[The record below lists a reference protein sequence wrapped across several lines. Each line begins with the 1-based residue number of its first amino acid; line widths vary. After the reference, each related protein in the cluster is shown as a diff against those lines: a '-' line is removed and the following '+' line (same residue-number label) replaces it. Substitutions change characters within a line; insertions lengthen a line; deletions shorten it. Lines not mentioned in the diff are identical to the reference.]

1 MLPVEVQAN
10 DYTFG
15 NEKLPAISV
24 SASRD
29 KNGAVHVSLVN
40 IDPNKAQ
47 EITVNLTGV
56 NASGVTGRILTSGKV
71 QDYNTFENPSK
82 IQPAVFGG
90 ANLKNNVLTVKLPPV
105 SVVVLALK

>member
-1 MLPVEVQAN
+1 VEVQSN

-40 IDPNKAQ
+40 IDPTKAQ
-47 EITVNLTGV
+47 DITINVTGV
-56 NASGVTGRILTSGKV
+56 NASGVTGRILTSAKV
-71 QDYNTFENPSK
+71 QDYNTFENPGK
-82 IQPAVFGG
+82 IQPAAFSG
-90 ANLKNNVLTVKLPPV
+90 ASLKTNVLTVKLPPV
-105 SVVVLALK
+105 SVVVLELK